1 MPVPAG
7 LIDTRARTGAAR
19 TAPTVPPVRDTFLGI
34 DVGTSSSKGVLV
46 DADGTVVARAE
57 VEHATSSPHPGWVE
71 HDAEGV
77 WWHDVVE
84 LTRRLLERGDRPAA
98 VGMSGLGPVLLP
110 ADAEGRPLRPAILY
124 GVDTRAT
131 SEIEE
136 LTGELGA
143 DRILARA
150 GTPLSSQAVGPKWR
164 WLRRHEPQVW
174 ADTAKFL
181 MASSYLVHRLTGEYV
196 LDHHSASQCDP
207 MYDLAAA
214 DWAHDWAEVVAP
226 GLELPRLLWPG
237 EVAGHVTRVAAGET
251 GLAEGTPVIA
261 GTVDAWA
268 EAASVGVENAG
279 DTMVM
284 YGTTMFLVQVTA
296 TPARHPNL
304 WSTRGVPRDSFTT
317 AAGMATSGAITAW
330 LRDLVA
336 GDFTDLVDAAAD
348 VPAGSRGLL
357 LLPYF
362 AGERT
367 PVLDPDARGVVIGL
381 TTSHGRAELYR
392 AALEGTAHGVRHN
405 LEVFAD
411 AGGPST
417 PRLVAVGGGTR
428 GGLWTRIVSDVT
440 GLAQDVPAD
449 TTGAALGDAFLAA
462 SAVGAAD
469 DVRAWNPVVDTVE
482 PDAERAA
489 RYDDFHRHYRALY
502 TSTADTAHFLADQQ
516 RRADR

>member
-1 MPVPAG
+1 MSP
-7 LIDTRARTGAAR
+7 
-19 TAPTVPPVRDTFLGI
+19 TFLGL

-46 DADGTVVARAE
+46 DAAGRVVARAE

-71 HDAEGV
+71 HDADDV
-77 WWHDVVE
+77 WWSDFVAIVRELLDDHDPPDAIGV
-84 LTRRLLERGDRPAA
+84 
-98 VGMSGLGPVLLP
+98 SGIGPVLLP
-110 ADAEGRPLRPAILY
+110 ADGDGRPLRPAILY

-131 SEIEE
+131 AEIAE
-136 LTGELGA
+136 LTQELGGDA
-143 DRILARA
+143 ILRRA

-164 WLRRHEPQVW
+164 WLRRHEPEVW
-174 ADTAKFL
+174 DATRLFL
-181 MASSYLVHRLTGEYV
+181 MASSFLVHRLTGEYV

-207 MYDLAAA
+207 MYDLDAA
-214 DWAHDWAEVVAP
+214 DWARDWSDAVAP
-226 GLELPRLLWPG
+226 GLELPRLAWPT
-237 EVAGHVTRVAAGET
+237 EVAGTVTPAAAHAT
-251 GLAEGTPVIA
+251 GLRAGTPVTT

-268 EAASVGVENAG
+268 ESVSAGVRDAG

-284 YGTTMFLVQVTA
+284 YGTTMFLVQVTD
-296 TPARHPNL
+296 TPARHRNL
-304 WSTRGVPRDSFTT
+304 WSTRGISPGSFTT

-330 LRDLVA
+330 LRELTGRGYGELVEAA
-336 GDFTDLVDAAAD
+336 GS

-367 PVLDPDARGVVIGL
+367 PIFDPDARGVVVGL
-381 TTSHGRAELYR
+381 TTAHGRADLYR
-392 AALEGTAHGVRHN
+392 AALEGIAHGVRHN

-411 AGGPST
+411 AGGPSA

-462 SAVGAAD
+462 AAVGAAD
-469 DVRAWNPVVDTVE
+469 DVRAWNPVVDTVA
-482 PDAERAA
+482 PDPARTA
-489 RYDDFHRHYRALY
+489 RYDEFHRHYRELY
-502 TSTADTAHFLADQQ
+502 AATADTAHFLAEEQ